1 MYRLEMHANAHVID
15 GVCSL
20 SFSPRLS
27 LSLLT
32 ELWARDARVC
42 RGLVSGAG
50 GPSTGGQ
57 GERDEK
63 WQVYRHRSRQC
74 ESRLSG
80 DKAGS
85 TRARNEA
92 LSARRIITIENDA
105 TETPLFGCSR
115 AWTRYVHAARRNQN
129 RKRIPCRAAQEFI
142 VDLGARTITVLY
154 SSYTD
159 LPVLFVTRVQF
170 LCDSFFSRTTDIA
183 RCMNF

>member
-1 MYRLEMHANAHVID
+1 MAFAL
-15 GVCSL
+15 
-20 SFSPRLS
+20 FLS
-27 LSLLT
+27 LPVSLYRSWQSSEQGMRAFVGGWYL
-32 ELWARDARVC
+32 AR
-42 RGLVSGAG
+42 G

-85 TRARNEA
+85 THARNEA

-159 LPVLFVTRVQF
+159 LPLLFVTRVQF